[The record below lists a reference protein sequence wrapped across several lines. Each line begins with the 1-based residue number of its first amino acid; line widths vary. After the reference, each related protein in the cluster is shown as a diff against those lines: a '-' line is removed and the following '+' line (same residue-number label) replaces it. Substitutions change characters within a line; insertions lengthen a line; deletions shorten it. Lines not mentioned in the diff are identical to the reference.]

1 LVGGYWR
8 VGKEA
13 TQVPDKVD
21 QAPIHGTVAPGFEE
35 VETEFRKNF
44 LERGELGAAC
54 AIYHKG
60 EKVVDLWGGYR
71 DRKTGDPWEKDTLVL
86 VFSTTKGISALT
98 VAAVHSRGLLNYDE
112 KVAAYWPEFAQ
123 GGKEGITVRQLLA
136 HQAGLCAIED
146 PLSPAVFADLDRL
159 ATVLARQKPAWKPG
173 TKHGYHYLSLGAYEN
188 ELIRRVDPQHRSLG
202 RFFQEEIAAPL
213 GLEFYIGLP
222 AEVSDS
228 KIANIEAFSALQM
241 LVHINT
247 LPVGMLLGYINP
259 RSLTYQTLNNPKLS
273 SPGDLDRPEY
283 RAVELPSAGG
293 IGQVRAVAK
302 AYGVFAAG
310 GSELDLARDTLEEL
324 ATPAVPPPAGAHDE
338 VMKVDMS
345 YSLGFFKPSTAFR
358 FGSNDEAFGAMGAGG
373 SFGFAD
379 LEAQVGFA
387 YAPNKMG
394 FHMWDDPREKALRD
408 ALGKCLKR

>member
-1 LVGGYWR
+1 M
-8 VGKEA
+8 
-13 TQVPDKVD
+13 PSKVD
-21 QAPIHGTVAPGFEE
+21 QVPIHGTVEPGFEE
-35 VETEFRKNF
+35 VESEFKKNF

-54 AIYHKG
+54 AIYHEG

-71 DRKTGDPWEKDTLVL
+71 DRTTSDPWQEDTLVL

-98 VAAVHSRGLLNYDE
+98 VAAANSRGLLDYDE

-136 HQAGLCAIED
+136 HQAGLCALDE

-159 ATVLARQKPAWKPG
+159 ARLLAKQRPAWKPG

-202 RFFQEEIAAPL
+202 RFFQQEIAAPL

-222 AEVSDS
+222 PEVSDS
-228 KIANIEAFSALQM
+228 KIAPIEAFSAMRM
-241 LVHINT
+241 LLHINT

-259 RSLTYQTLNNPKLS
+259 LSLTYQTLNNPKLT
-273 SPGDLDRPEY
+273 SPGDLDGPAY

-302 AYGVFAAG
+302 AYGVFATGA
-310 GSELDLARDTLEEL
+310 SELDLGRDTLEEL
-324 ATPAVPPPAGAHDE
+324 AKPAVPPPAGAHDE
-338 VMKVDMS
+338 VMRVDMS
-345 YSLGFFKPSTAFR
+345 YSLGFFRPSTAFR
-358 FGSNDEAFGAMGAGG
+358 FGSDQAFGTMGAGG

-379 LEAQVGFA
+379 PEARVGFA

-394 FHMWDDPREKALRD
+394 FHIWDDPREKALRD
-408 ALGKCLKR
+408 ALGRCLAR